1 MDISLTE
8 LSAWLV
14 MQDAN
19 NAFPLP
25 NALKLITVTSFYS
38 TPTALNRVL
47 SEVASLLVAHVKMI
61 ILLASA
67 V

>member
-1 MDISLTE
+1 ML
-8 LSAWLV
+8 
-14 MQDAN
+14 QDAN